1 MMDTVVASPPSELDV
16 FGEVAPPQATTLK
29 EIATKTETMR
39 GTGLVPK
46 TWANMLS
53 PCKSS
58 MKEGAVSVAPV
69 VTIGAE
75 TDAKLKLQGRTQCAN
90 SKGGGG
96 AHFSTWEECAAA
108 MSAPLYKSPVEV

>member
-69 VTIGAE
+69 VTIDAE
-75 TDAKLKLQGRTQCAN
+75 TDTKLNCRAGHDARTRRVSSGERASVQ
-90 SKGGGG
+90 
-96 AHFSTWEECAAA
+96 
-108 MSAPLYKSPVEV
+108 KSS